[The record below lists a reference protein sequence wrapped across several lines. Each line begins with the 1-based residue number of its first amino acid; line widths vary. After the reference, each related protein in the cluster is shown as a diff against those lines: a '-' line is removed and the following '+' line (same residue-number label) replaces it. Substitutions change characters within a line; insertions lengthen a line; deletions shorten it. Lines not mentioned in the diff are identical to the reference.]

1 MGGILLVNKPAN
13 CTSHDVVTQI
23 RKLFRTKKVGH
34 AGTLDPFATGLL
46 LLCLDEATRLSE
58 YLLNAEKEYAA
69 ELKLG
74 ETTDTQ
80 DRTGRVLETRTVPDF
95 AEDELIA
102 AIAGFIGEIA
112 QTPPMFSAR
121 KVQGRRLYK
130 LARKGKTIE
139 RAAQAVN
146 IAALDLLAVELPFLR
161 LRVVCSKG
169 TYIRTLAHDLGAAL
183 GCGASLHALE
193 RTRIGRFALKDAVS
207 LAQLAQLP
215 TLADRLRLLLPAEAP
230 LMFLPALTLNARDAA
245 LFVCGTRIALA
256 AGVVQEGAA
265 EANPAEPQPEY
276 RIYDGAGQ
284 LIALARKIRAE
295 TPVGPQWL
303 LQPLKVL
310 VPPENA

>member
-1 MGGILLVNKPAN
+1 MGGILLVHKPAD

-69 ELKLG
+69 VVKLG
-74 ETTDTQ
+74 EVTDTQ
-80 DRTGRVLETRTVPDF
+80 DRTGRVLETCPVPDL
-95 AEDELIA
+95 AEAELRA
-102 AIAGFIGEIA
+102 AMTGFIGEIA

-130 LARKGKTIE
+130 LARKGKTVE

-183 GCGASLHALE
+183 GCGAWFSMPKRLCPP
-193 RTRIGRFALKDAVS
+193 
-207 LAQLAQLP
+207 P
-215 TLADRLRLLLPAEAP
+215 TPAGKSG
-230 LMFLPALTLNARDAA
+230 NS
-245 LFVCGTRIALA
+245 
-256 AGVVQEGAA
+256 
-265 EANPAEPQPEY
+265 
-276 RIYDGAGQ
+276 
-284 LIALARKIRAE
+284 
-295 TPVGPQWL
+295 
-303 LQPLKVL
+303 
-310 VPPENA
+310 